1 MVKSIASV
9 CSLCAPLLV
18 AHAVK
23 KGSPSGTVKYEPSV
37 ATLQLHRSAQ
47 VRASGHPVAL
57 AVGSTLTI
65 TTGARESMAMRTILL
80 SAILVL
86 VTLFSTAQISAVQT
100 SAQPTQTIKY
110 VIFRDDDVAPK
121 PAREIETLEAV
132 NQVHID
138 ENVPVTLA
146 IIPHPAAQ
154 GSDAQLF
161 PDATPV
167 LFGPNFPGT
176 NTLANEL
183 LQEPAFYNYM
193 RSIATN
199 PLFEFAQHGY
209 THIND
214 SLTGPSN
221 VSEFAGEP
229 FDVQYGAI
237 RQGRDDIANAFG
249 ITPTTF
255 IPPYDHGD
263 LTTLEALR
271 ALGFTEY
278 CTGVGDFAAL
288 QGRESGI
295 RVEAATI
302 WIGGAN
308 YTALNESF
316 QLAKNET
323 AQFFSD
329 PSNDTLIVAYH
340 WWTFSGP
347 GGLVDTRKVQLLRDY
362 IDYVKTKEGV
372 QFTTLNRQ
380 VTVSTGAAPGAA
392 STLMEVSG
400 ALTPYRLWLVGGV
413 GVVYLLGFAWFVV
426 SRTGGRKD

>member
-1 MVKSIASV
+1 MVKSIAGV

-18 AHAVK
+18 AHALK

-37 ATLQLHRSAQ
+37 ATLQPHRSAQ
-47 VRASGHPVAL
+47 VRASGHPVGHAAGSAL
-57 AVGSTLTI
+57 TL
-65 TTGARESMAMRTILL
+65 TTGARESMARRTILINV
-80 SAILVL
+80 ILVL
-86 VTLFSTAQISAVQT
+86 VTLFSTAQISAAQI
-100 SAQPTQTIKY
+100 SAQPAQTKKY

-121 PAREIETLEAV
+121 PGRDIETLEAV

-154 GSDAQLF
+154 GNDAQLF
-161 PDATPV
+161 PGGTPV
-167 LFGPNFPGT
+167 LFGPSFPGI
-176 NTLANEL
+176 LVNEL

-214 SLTGPSN
+214 GLTGPSN
-221 VSEFAGEP
+221 TSEFAGEP
-229 FDVQYGAI
+229 FDVQYDAI
-237 RQGRDDIANAFG
+237 RQGRNDIADAFG

-255 IPPYDHGD
+255 VPPYDHGD

-278 CTGVGDFAAL
+278 CTSAGDFAAL

-302 WIGGAN
+302 NIGGAN
-308 YTALNESF
+308 YTALNESV

-323 AQFFSD
+323 DQFFSD
-329 PSNDTLIVAYH
+329 PNNSTLIVAYH
-340 WWTFSGP
+340 YWTFNGP
-347 GGLVDTRKVQLLRDY
+347 GGLVDTRKVQLLRGY

>member
-1 MVKSIASV
+1 M
-9 CSLCAPLLV
+9 
-18 AHAVK
+18 
-23 KGSPSGTVKYEPSV
+23 
-37 ATLQLHRSAQ
+37 
-47 VRASGHPVAL
+47 
-57 AVGSTLTI
+57 
-65 TTGARESMAMRTILL
+65 ARRTILL
-80 SAILVL
+80 ASLFVL
-86 VTLFSTAQISAVQT
+86 MMFFPTVQISA
-100 SAQPTQTIKY
+100 QPAQTIKY

-121 PAREIETLEAV
+121 PARYFGTLQAV

-138 ENVPVTLA
+138 ENVPVTLG

-161 PDATPV
+161 PDGTPV
-167 LFGPNFPGT
+167 LLGSSFPGT
-176 NTLANEL
+176 STPANEL

-214 SLTGPSN
+214 GLNGPGN
-221 VSEFAGEP
+221 NSEFAGEP
-229 FDVQYGAI
+229 FDVQYDAI
-237 RQGRDDIANAFG
+237 RQGRNDIQDAFG

-255 IPPYDHGD
+255 IPPFDSGD
-263 LTTLEALR
+263 LTTLKALS

-278 CTGVGDFAAL
+278 CSGGKDFTQL

-302 WIGGAN
+302 NIVGAN
-308 YTALNESF
+308 DTALNESF

-323 AQFFSD
+323 DQFFSD
-329 PSNDTLIVAYH
+329 PYSYNDTLIVAYH
-340 WWTFSGP
+340 YWTFNGP
-347 GGLVDTRKVQLLRDY
+347 GGAVDAGKVQLLHNY
-362 IDYVKTKEGV
+362 IDYIKTKEGV

-380 VTVSTGAAPGAA
+380 MTVSTGAAPGAA

-400 ALTPYRLWLVGGV
+400 ALTPYRLWLVGGI
-413 GVVYLLGFAWFVV
+413 GAVYLLGFAWFVV

>member
-1 MVKSIASV
+1 M
-9 CSLCAPLLV
+9 
-18 AHAVK
+18 
-23 KGSPSGTVKYEPSV
+23 
-37 ATLQLHRSAQ
+37 
-47 VRASGHPVAL
+47 
-57 AVGSTLTI
+57 
-65 TTGARESMAMRTILL
+65 ARRTILI

-86 VTLFSTAQISAVQT
+86 ATLFSTAQISAAQI
-100 SAQPTQTIKY
+100 SAQPAQTKKY

-121 PAREIETLEAV
+121 PGRDIDSLEAV

-146 IIPHPAAQ
+146 IIPHPASQ
-154 GSDAQLF
+154 GNDAQLF
-161 PDATPV
+161 PDGTPV

-209 THIND
+209 THINNG
-214 SLTGPSN
+214 LTPGSSN
-221 VSEFAGEP
+221 KSEFAGEP
-229 FDVQYGAI
+229 FDVQYDAI
-237 RQGRDDIANAFG
+237 RQGRNDIEDAFG

-255 IPPYDHGD
+255 VPPYDHGD

-278 CTGVGDFAAL
+278 CTGAGDPAL

-302 WIGGAN
+302 SISGAN
-308 YTALNESF
+308 YTTLTKSF

-323 AQFFSD
+323 DQFFSD
-329 PSNDTLIVAYH
+329 PNNSTLVVAYH
-340 WWTFSGP
+340 YWTFNGP
-347 GGLVDTRKVQLLRDY
+347 GGSVDARKVQLLRDY
-362 IDYVKTKEGV
+362 IDYVKTEEGV
-372 QFTTLNRQ
+372 QFTTLDRQ
-380 VTVSTGAAPGAA
+380 VTVSTGAAPGAP
-392 STLMEVSG
+392 STLMDVSG

-426 SRTGGRKD
+426 SRTSGRKD